1 MRTVAIEPIDAA
13 PYQFHRLAVAAPA
26 ITVPLIERA
35 AAWYHADPLLFP
47 YRGGRVVADF
57 FPNFSEE
64 LGQALAAVIA
74 GDQEKKVEF
83 VLRILRSYN
92 GQEFLQPICKEIVAH
107 LPEDDPPLSEVDV
120 ILSSTSV
127 VTGEFGFVQ
136 AFAQRYIRSLDRQ
149 IAVEQRRSE
158 ESPELRK
165 REYGDLDA
173 LEE

>member
-1 MRTVAIEPIDAA
+1 
-13 PYQFHRLAVAAPA
+13 
-26 ITVPLIERA
+26 
-35 AAWYHADPLLFP
+35 
-47 YRGGRVVADF
+47 
-57 FPNFSEE
+57 
-64 LGQALAAVIA
+64 
-74 GDQEKKVEF
+74 
-83 VLRILRSYN
+83 
-92 GQEFLQPICKEIVAH
+92 

-158 ESPELRK
+158 ESLELRK